1 MLLSVEDAES
11 YCTCSVVCVADLITY
26 TCKTEVDK
34 KQELC

>member
-11 YCTCSVVCVADLITY
+11 YCTCSVVCVADLIT
-26 TCKTEVDK
+26 CKTEVDK